1 MRSNIHV
8 FIDENTIT
16 QSKSDTSGVTD
27 VELIVESH
35 QDFLQYIHI
44 LSKMNE
50 INFQ

>member
-1 MRSNIHV
+1 MQLSINV
-8 FIDENTIT
+8 FIDENAII
-16 QSKSDTSGVTD
+16 QSKVDTSGVTD